1 MTRFVRGI
9 VWRRGLLPL
18 VLACAGLTPRVQAQV
33 PRASQPLPG
42 ATTSAGDIDAIER
55 RLYEASRRAPRNAAT
70 RAALGEWLASRGQL
84 KSGAVLLE
92 EARLFGGNAVA
103 IAVRLQHIY
112 TWLRDWE
119 SLAALPSSQLSP
131 GEKAR
136 AAVLVDRLTSVV
148 GADST
153 IVPFAPV
160 EIGALGRLPLVL
172 GRDTVWAELDPQE
185 EGIVLPGLARGAGLV
200 DIVGDDRRGVLGI
213 LQECTVGT
221 LSLMNVPVRIDAAL
235 GAGRARIGFDVF
247 AMLAPTVDGRA
258 GTVTLRRAGRV
269 AERPGATGVP
279 FVLGFPGVRLAVR
292 AGDASV
298 PMTSPA
304 GRAALRGRPWTVD
317 LRRGVIWSD
326 PAR

>member
-1 MTRFVRGI
+1 M
-9 VWRRGLLPL
+9 PL
-18 VLACAGLTPRVQAQV
+18 ALASAGLTPRALAQV
-33 PRASQPLPG
+33 PRAAQPAP
-42 ATTSAGDIDAIER
+42 SASAAGNDIDAIER
-55 RLYEASRRAPRNAAT
+55 RLYETSRRAPRDAAS

-92 EARLFGGNAVA
+92 EARLFGGSAVA
-103 IAVRLQHIY
+103 IAIRLQHIY

-119 SLAALPSSQLSP
+119 SLAALPASQLSP

-136 AAVLVDRLTSVV
+136 AAALVNRPTSVV

-153 IVPFAPV
+153 VVPFAPV

-172 GRDTVWAELDPQE
+172 GTDTVWAELDPQE

-221 LSLMNVPVRIDAAL
+221 LSLMNVPVRIDASL
-235 GAGRARIGFDVF
+235 GEGRARIGFDIF

-258 GTVTLRRAGRV
+258 GTATLRRTGRV
-269 AERPGATGVP
+269 ADRPGATGVP

-292 AGDASV
+292 AGEVPV
-298 PMTSPA
+298 PMASPA

-317 LRRGVIWSD
+317 LRRGVLWSD
-326 PAR
+326 SAR

>member
-1 MTRFVRGI
+1 MTRSMRRFVWQG
-9 VWRRGLLPL
+9 GLLPL
-18 VLACAGLTPRVQAQV
+18 ALLSAGLAGEGGAQDPRTPQAM
-33 PRASQPLPG
+33 PG

-55 RLYEASRRAPRNAAT
+55 RLYDASRRAPRDGAT
-70 RAALGEWLASRGQL
+70 RAALGGWLASRGQL

-92 EARLFGGNAVA
+92 EARLFGGDA
-103 IAVRLQHIY
+103 IAIAIRLQHVY

-136 AAVLVDRLTSVV
+136 AAVLVDRPTSVV

-153 IVPFAPV
+153 VVPFAPA
-160 EIGALGRLPLVL
+160 EMGTLGRLPLVL
-172 GRDTVWAELDPQE
+172 GRDTVWATLDPQE
-185 EGIVLPGLARGAGLV
+185 EGIVLPGMARGAGLV
-200 DIVGDDRRGVLGI
+200 DILGDDRRGVLGI

-221 LSLMNVPVRIDAAL
+221 LSLINVPVRVDASL

-247 AMLAPTVDGRA
+247 AMLAPTVDSRA

-269 AERPGATGVP
+269 AERPGTTGVP
-279 FVLGFPGVRLAVR
+279 FILGFPGVRLAARV
-292 AGDASV
+292 GEPPV

-304 GRAALRGRPWTVD
+304 GRAALWGRPWTVD

-326 PAR
+326 AAR